1 MNNGKKV
8 RIAMAVTNDLVTD
21 RRVDRHCRTLMEA
34 GCEVLLIGRRLPEST
49 EVERPYATHRMV
61 LRHRRGPL
69 FYAEFN
75 IALARYLR
83 SQEVDIVWANDSDT
97 LPGCWLAARRKH
109 CRLVMDAHE
118 LFPELPEVQGRPLVQ
133 LAWKAINRLFMPCC
147 DALLTV
153 CNSFAQYYKE
163 HLGVEMTVV
172 RNVREWK
179 SGKVEEWKSGKVDSA
194 TLPPYH
200 FAAKKMLLYQGA
212 VNVGRGVDWAIDAL
226 EWLPDCRLVVAG
238 TGDLYEEMT
247 AYAAQKP
254 WADRIEFLGRLPH
267 EELDRL
273 TPQADVGLL
282 MLEHMGLS
290 YTLTL
295 PNRVGDFVA
304 AGVPMVVSDMPET
317 VAVVRRYD
325 IGEVIDRLHGADG
338 KAQARALA
346 DAVRRLLDRWSRLSA
361 AEREARFAPA
371 REDLNWNNEKKKLL
385 ECLNVLM
392 HEYSGTQTIKQ

>member
-34 GCEVLLIGRRLPEST
+34 GCEVLLIGRQLPEST

-75 IALARYLR
+75 LALVRYLR
-83 SQEVDIVWANDSDT
+83 SQEVDVVWANDSDT
-97 LPGCWLAARRKH
+97 LPGCWLAAHRKH
-109 CRLVMDAHE
+109 SRLVMDAHE
-118 LFPELPEVQGRPLVQ
+118 LFPELPEVIGRPLVR
-133 LAWKAINRLFMPCC
+133 LAWKIINRFFMPQC

-153 CNSFAQYYKE
+153 CGSFAEYYKQ

-172 RNVREWK
+172 RNVQST
-179 SGKVEEWKSGKVDSA
+179 SGAGKPKAETPEKPV
-194 TLPPYH
+194 
-200 FAAKKMLLYQGA
+200 LLYQGA

-226 EWLPDCRLVVAG
+226 EWLPDCLLKIAG
-238 TGDLYEEMT
+238 NGDLIAEMQ

-290 YTLTL
+290 YNLTL

-317 VAVVRRYD
+317 VAVVRYYD

-346 DAVRRLLDRWSRLSA
+346 EAVKRLLERWGRLDA
-361 AEREARFAPA
+361 AEREARFAAA
-371 REDLNWNNEKKKLL
+371 RKDLNWDNEKKKLL
-385 ECLNVLM
+385 NILN
-392 HEYSGTQTIKQ
+392 

>member
-34 GCEVLLIGRRLPEST
+34 GCEVLLIGRQLPEST
-49 EVERPYATHRMV
+49 AVERPYPTHRMV

-75 IALARYLR
+75 LALARYLR
-83 SQEVDIVWANDSDT
+83 LQEADIIWANDSDT
-97 LPGCWLAARRKH
+97 LPGCWLAARRKR

-118 LFPELPEVQGRPLVQ
+118 LFPELPEVIGRPPIR
-133 LAWKAINRLFMPCC
+133 LAWKVINRFFMPRC

-153 CNSFAQYYKE
+153 CDSFANYYKE
-163 HLGVEMTVV
+163 RLGVEMTVV
-172 RNVREWK
+172 RNVQST
-179 SGKVEEWKSGKVDSA
+179 SGVGKPKAVTPERSV
-194 TLPPYH
+194 
-200 FAAKKMLLYQGA
+200 LLYQGA
-212 VNVGRGVDWAIDAL
+212 VNMGRGVDWAIDAM
-226 EWLPDCRLVVAG
+226 EWLPNCRLVVAG
-238 TGDLYEEMT
+238 GGDLIEEMK

-254 WADRIEFLGRLPH
+254 WTDRIEFLGRLPH

-290 YTLTL
+290 YNLTL

-346 DAVRRLLDRWSRLSA
+346 EAVKRLLERWSTLSA
-361 AEREARFAPA
+361 TEREARFAPA
-371 REDLNWNNEKKKLL
+371 REDLNWDNEKKKLQNI
-385 ECLNVLM
+385 LNF
-392 HEYSGTQTIKQ
+392 KP

>member
-1 MNNGKKV
+1 
-8 RIAMAVTNDLVTD
+8 MAVTNDLVTD

-34 GCEVLLIGRRLPEST
+34 GYEVLLIGRMLPGSA
-49 EVERPYATHRMV
+49 EVERPYPTHRMT

-75 IALARYLR
+75 IALARFLR
-83 SQEVDIVWANDSDT
+83 SQEVDVVWANDSDT

-109 CRLVMDAHE
+109 ARLVMDAHE
-118 LFPELPEVQGRPLVQ
+118 LFPELPEVIHRPLIR
-133 LAWKAINRLFMPCC
+133 LAWKAINRLFMPHC

-153 CNSFAQYYKE
+153 CNSFADYYKQ

-172 RNVREWK
+172 RNVREVGNCTGAEA
-179 SGKVEEWKSGKVDSA
+179 SIAFDPQLS
-194 TLPPYH
+194 T
-200 FAAKKMLLYQGA
+200 LLYQGA

-226 EWLPDCRLVVAG
+226 EWLPNCRLVVAG
-238 TGDLYEEMT
+238 GGDLIEEMK

-254 WADRIEFLGRLPH
+254 WTDRIVFLGRLPH

-282 MLEHMGLS
+282 MLEDMGLS
-290 YTLTL
+290 YHLTL

-317 VAVVRRYD
+317 VAVVRQYD
-325 IGEVIDRLHGADG
+325 IGEVIDGTGA
-338 KAQARALA
+338 KPLA
-346 DAVRRLLDRWSRLSA
+346 EAVERLLARWSTLDA

-371 REDLNWNNEKKKLL
+371 QKDLNWDNEKQKLIDL
-385 ECLNVLM
+385 C
-392 HEYSGTQTIKQ
+392 YTTFC

>member
-1 MNNGKKV
+1 
-8 RIAMAVTNDLVTD
+8 MAVTNDLVTD

-34 GCEVLLIGRRLPEST
+34 GYEVLLIGRQLSESA
-49 EVERPYATHRMV
+49 EVERPYRTKRLV

-75 IALARYLR
+75 IALAQLLR
-83 SQEVDIVWANDSDT
+83 TEEVDVVWANDSDT
-97 LPGCWLAARRKH
+97 LPGCWLVARCKH
-109 CRLVMDAHE
+109 ARLVMDAHE
-118 LFPELPEVQGRPLVQ
+118 LFPELPEVIGRPLIR
-133 LAWKAINRLFMPCC
+133 LAWKAINRLFMPHC

-153 CNSFAQYYKE
+153 CNSFADYYKQ

-172 RNVREWK
+172 RNVREV
-179 SGKVEEWKSGKVDSA
+179 GNCTGAE
-194 TLPPYH
+194 
-200 FAAKKMLLYQGA
+200 AAIAFDPQLSTLLYQGA

-226 EWLPDCRLVVAG
+226 EWLPNCRLVVAG
-238 TGDLYEEMT
+238 GGDLIEEMK

-254 WADRIEFLGRLPH
+254 WTDRIVFLGRLPH

-282 MLEHMGLS
+282 MLEDMGLS
-290 YTLTL
+290 YHLTL

-317 VAVVRRYD
+317 VAVVRQYD
-325 IGEVIDRLHGADG
+325 IGEVIDGTGA
-338 KAQARALA
+338 KPLA
-346 DAVRRLLDRWSRLSA
+346 EAVERLLARWSTLDA

-371 REDLNWNNEKKKLL
+371 QKDLNWDNEKQKLINL
-385 ECLNVLM
+385 C
-392 HEYSGTQTIKQ
+392 YTTFC

>member
-1 MNNGKKV
+1 
-8 RIAMAVTNDLVTD
+8 MAVTNDLVTD

-34 GCEVLLIGRRLPEST
+34 GYEVLLIGRMLPGSA
-49 EVERPYATHRMV
+49 EVERPYPTHRMT

-75 IALARYLR
+75 MALTRFLR
-83 SQEVDIVWANDSDT
+83 SQEVDVVWANDSDT

-109 CRLVMDAHE
+109 ARLVMDAHE
-118 LFPELPEVQGRPLVQ
+118 LFPELPEVIHRPLIR
-133 LAWKAINRLFMPCC
+133 LAWKAINRLFMPHC

-153 CNSFAQYYKE
+153 CNSLANYYKQ

-172 RNVREWK
+172 RNVR
-179 SGKVEEWKSGKVDSA
+179 SVDSGQWAVNSDA
-194 TLPPYH
+194 TPDGGSLLTTDH
-200 FAAKKMLLYQGA
+200 RSLTTLLYQGA

-238 TGDLYEEMT
+238 DGDLIEEMK
-247 AYAAQKP
+247 AYAAAKP
-254 WADRIEFLGRLPH
+254 WADRIMFLGRLPH

-282 MLEHMGLS
+282 MLEDMGLS
-290 YTLTL
+290 YHLSL

-317 VAVVRRYD
+317 VSVVRQYD
-325 IGEVIDRLHGADG
+325 IGEVIDGTGA
-338 KAQARALA
+338 KPLA
-346 DAVRRLLDRWSRLSA
+346 EAVERLLARWSTLDA

-371 REDLNWNNEKKKLL
+371 QKDLNWDNEKQKLINL
-385 ECLNVLM
+385 C
-392 HEYSGTQTIKQ
+392 YTTFC

>member
-1 MNNGKKV
+1 
-8 RIAMAVTNDLVTD
+8 MAVTNDLVTD

-34 GCEVLLIGRRLPEST
+34 GYEVLLIGRMLPGSA
-49 EVERPYATHRMV
+49 EVERPYPTHRMT

-75 IALARYLR
+75 MALTRFLR
-83 SQEVDIVWANDSDT
+83 SQEVDVVWANDSDT
-97 LPGCWLAARRKH
+97 LPGCWLAARCKH
-109 CRLVMDAHE
+109 ARLVMDAHE
-118 LFPELPEVQGRPLVQ
+118 LFPELPEVIHRPLIR
-133 LAWKAINRLFMPCC
+133 LAWKAINRLFMPHC

-153 CNSFAQYYKE
+153 CNSFADYYKQ

-172 RNVREWK
+172 RNVREV
-179 SGKVEEWKSGKVDSA
+179 GNCTGAE
-194 TLPPYH
+194 
-200 FAAKKMLLYQGA
+200 AAIAFNPQLSTLLYQGA

-226 EWLPDCRLVVAG
+226 EWLPNCRLVVAG
-238 TGDLYEEMT
+238 GGDLIEEMK

-254 WADRIEFLGRLPH
+254 WTDRIVFLGRLPH

-282 MLEHMGLS
+282 MLEDMGLS
-290 YTLTL
+290 YHLTL

-317 VAVVRRYD
+317 VAVVRQYD
-325 IGEVIDRLHGADG
+325 IGEVIEGTGA
-338 KAQARALA
+338 KALA
-346 DAVRRLLDRWSRLSA
+346 EAVQRLLKRWSTLDN

-371 REDLNWNNEKKKLL
+371 RKDLNWNNEKQKLINL
-385 ECLNVLM
+385 C
-392 HEYSGTQTIKQ
+392 YTTFC